1 MNRVNEGNNRDNRR
15 NPRSRSNTAHAFP
28 DRYNPMD
35 DEPPAPSLECR
46 PAIRSNR
53 AATSHNLCE
62 PPGREVHNQVLG
74 PARGSINR
82 CNTFEG
88 PTQLHRD
95 PAYASG
101 TKMSRV
107 VSENVDMRTQRA
119 QLRPSGRIN
128 TGYDQSIEP
137 SDDSTFNGGSSPD
150 RSYDERSQ
158 RSASPATSHGSVPSR
173 TASYST
179 LDPSVP
185 PGKKQA
191 PPPPPSRGKKAP
203 PPPPPPMK
211 RSALSTTNMT
221 YA

>member
-1 MNRVNEGNNRDNRR
+1 MRR
-15 NPRSRSNTAHAFP
+15 QTRSRSNTAHTFG
-28 DRYNPMD
+28 
-35 DEPPAPSLECR
+35 DESQAPSLECR

-53 AATSHNLCE
+53 VASSHHPHDIPSHEIHHHGLG
-62 PPGREVHNQVLG
+62 PGRAG
-74 PARGSINR
+74 INR
-82 CNTFEG
+82 STTFEG

-95 PAYASG
+95 STTASI
-101 TKMSRV
+101 TKMARFG
-107 VSENVDMRTQRA
+107 SENVDMRTQRA
-119 QLRPSGRIN
+119 QLRPCGRI
-128 TGYDQSIEP
+128 TTAYDQSMEI

-179 LDPSVP
+179 LDPCIQA
-185 PGKKQA
+185 GKKQA
-191 PPPPPSRGKKAP
+191 PPPPPSRGKKPP

-221 YA
+221 YT